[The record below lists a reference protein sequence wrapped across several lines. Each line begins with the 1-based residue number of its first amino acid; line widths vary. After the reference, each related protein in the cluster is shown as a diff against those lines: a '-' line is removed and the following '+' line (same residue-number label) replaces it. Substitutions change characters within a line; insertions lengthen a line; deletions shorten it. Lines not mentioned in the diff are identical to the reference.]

1 MALTVVRD
9 GEKDWYSSGD
19 ITPEPAYK
27 YLYIVEH
34 PGVQRVYF
42 HNILSQNED
51 YQGYLY
57 IEAEH
62 FETMKR
68 VFTYS
73 NNRNSITVEGLRA
86 YNANGGGI
94 EGYSEDEL
102 ILYRLVPQKRHAN
115 VQFDLQLRNKTG
127 DDLEDDQQGSPSMQ
141 EKRMSSCSIRG
152 IWIIMWTEK
161 KARPVWKRSTVH
173 SIPMNRKRGG
183 RPTTLTVDVC

>member
-19 ITPEPAYK
+19 ITPEPDYK

-51 YQGYLY
+51 YQGHLY

-73 NNRNSITVEGLRA
+73 NTRNSITVEG
-86 YNANGGGI
+86 
-94 EGYSEDEL
+94 
-102 ILYRLVPQKRHAN
+102 
-115 VQFDLQLRNKTG
+115 
-127 DDLEDDQQGSPSMQ
+127 
-141 EKRMSSCSIRG
+141 
-152 IWIIMWTEK
+152 
-161 KARPVWKRSTVH
+161 
-173 SIPMNRKRGG
+173 
-183 RPTTLTVDVC
+183 

>member
-1 MALTVVRD
+1 MTVMFTVPETAPAELFPLKVYISVGGLDIRPESGMALTVVRD

-19 ITPEPAYK
+19 ITPEPDYK

-51 YQGYLY
+51 YQGHLY

-73 NNRNSITVEGLRA
+73 NTRNSITVEGLKA
-86 YNANGGGI
+86 YNAQGGGI
-94 EGYSEDEL
+94 EGYPDDEL

-115 VQFDLQLRNKTG
+115 IQFDLQLR
-127 DDLEDDQQGSPSMQ
+127 
-141 EKRMSSCSIRG
+141 EK
-152 IWIIMWTEK
+152 
-161 KARPVWKRSTVH
+161 
-173 SIPMNRKRGG
+173 NR
-183 RPTTLTVDVC
+183 